1 MKLFR
6 YPTRKNC
13 YFFSATAFSK
23 IFIVLI
29 ISLVGFTNAQA
40 QFQLGENPGYYG
52 SQYTDQQIYDLMYA
66 GGARSARSTVSM
78 QYYVQYGMSTYQA
91 RLQYPYST
99 KGMRNNTFFLD
110 ATNGPV
116 YTGQSTATASN
127 GARSW
132 LPNGIYNAAF
142 NSDGSINPSNLWAKY
157 CYDVVQSIGPYF
169 TYFEVWNEPDL
180 TGSINSYEDS
190 TQSS

>member
-1 MKLFR
+1 MKSFVYALRNMACHCFANTSALR
-6 YPTRKNC
+6 VFSSTILLLA
-13 YFFSATAFSK
+13 FFSTAH
-23 IFIVLI
+23 
-29 ISLVGFTNAQA
+29 A

-66 GGARSARSTVSM
+66 GGARAARSTVSV
-78 QYYVQYGMSTYQA
+78 QYYVQYGMSTYEA

-99 KGMRNNTFFLD
+99 KGMRNSTFFLD
-110 ATNGPV
+110 ATAGPT

-132 LPNGIYNAAF
+132 LPNGLYNAAF
-142 NSDGSINPSNLWAKY
+142 NSDGSINTSNVWAKY

-180 TGSINSYEDS
+180 T
-190 TQSS
+190 